1 MNPDARISTALA
13 EHPKTKKLQKRLGA
27 AGCWGLVCLFLWT
40 ARNRP
45 EGSLSGMSDEDI
57 ELAANWQGEDGALVL
72 ALSAVGFI
80 DGQIGER
87 QIHDWEE
94 HNPWAYGARERSDA
108 ARAAAKSRWGKGKD
122 AEGMRSACGPHAAC
136 NDPHAEGNA
145 PSPSPSPNQEE
156 QAPAAQPRAKKI
168 GLDAFLA
175 ECAAIGEPPIKPDD
189 PIYDYAASIGL
200 PEAFLVLAWQEF
212 KARRRSNKQAG
223 IRGWRQHFRDAVKQ
237 NWFHLW
243 YAKDETWELTTAGKQ
258 AQRAAA

>member
-13 EHPKTKKLQKRLGA
+13 EHPKTKKLHKRLGA
-27 AGCWGLVCLFLWT
+27 AGCWALICLFLWT

-45 EGSLSGMSDEDI
+45 EGSFAGMSDEDI
-57 ELAANWQGEDGALVL
+57 ELAANWAGEDGEMVAAMV
-72 ALSAVGFI
+72 AVGFI
-80 DGQIGER
+80 DGDVGCR
-87 QIHDWEE
+87 RIHDWAE
-94 HNPWAYGARERSDA
+94 HNPWAFGARERSES
-108 ARAAAKSRWGKGKD
+108 ARAAAKSRWGKGND
-122 AEGMRSACGPHAAC
+122 AGRMPAAC
-136 NDPHAEGNA
+136 EPHAEGNA

-200 PEAFLVLAWQEF
+200 PDAFLVLAWQEF